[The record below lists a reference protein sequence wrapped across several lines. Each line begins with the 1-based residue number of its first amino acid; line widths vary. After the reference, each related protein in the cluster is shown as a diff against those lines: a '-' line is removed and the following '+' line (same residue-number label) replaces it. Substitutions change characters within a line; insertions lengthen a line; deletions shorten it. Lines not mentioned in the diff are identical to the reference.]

1 MVTIVIP
8 ALILWS
14 QGADVSVAS
23 AIFGGLLISLG
34 LALAIW
40 TWTLFVTEGRG
51 TLAPWD
57 ATTQLVV
64 SGPYRYVRNP
74 MITGVALIL
83 AGEAVLFQSWPLA
96 ILFVWFVLLN
106 AIYFP
111 LVEERGLRRRFGAEY
126 DAYCADVPRWVPR
139 LRR

>member
-126 DAYCADVPRWVPR
+126 DSYCADVPRWLPR

>member
-14 QGADVSVAS
+14 QGVAVSVAS

-74 MITGVALIL
+74 MINGVALIL

-106 AIYFP
+106 AIYCP

-126 DAYCADVPRWVPR
+126 DSYCADVPRWLPR

>member
-126 DAYCADVPRWVPR
+126 DAYCADVPRWLPR

>member
-1 MVTIVIP
+1 VIP

-14 QGADVSVAS
+14 QGTDVTVVS
-23 AIFGGLLISLG
+23 AIFGGLLIALG
-34 LALAIW
+34 LALAVW
-40 TWTLFVTEGRG
+40 TWKLFVTQGRG

-57 ATTQLVV
+57 ATTRLVV

-96 ILFVWFVLLN
+96 VLFVWFVVVN

-111 LVEERGLRRRFGAEY
+111 LVEEPGLRRRFGAEY
-126 DAYCADVPRWVPR
+126 DAYCANVPRWVPR
-139 LRR
+139 VRR

>member
-40 TWTLFVTEGRG
+40 PWTLFVTEGRG

-111 LVEERGLRRRFGAEY
+111 LVEERGLRRRFGPEY
-126 DAYCADVPRWVPR
+126 DAYCADVPRWLPR

>member
-14 QGADVSVAS
+14 QGADVSVVS
-23 AIFGGLLISLG
+23 AIFGGLLIALG
-34 LALAIW
+34 LALATW

-83 AGEAVLFQSWPLA
+83 AGEAVLFQSWPIA
-96 ILFVWFVLLN
+96 VLFVWFVLLN

-111 LVEERGLRRRFGAEY
+111 LVEERGLRRRFGADYE
-126 DAYCADVPRWVPR
+126 AYCADVPRWVPR